1 VRAVDQATVPHRA
14 APRITEALMATTSTQ
29 VSEASRVIERLR
41 DLARGI
47 GYEVV
52 VQPGPM
58 DAIAAVVWEIAT
70 VSVNSRFSIERQAE
84 ELVYIMALLVERQER
99 RGSGLH
105 LTFCQQAQVVD
116 TVAVGIRSEV
126 GLRSDRS
133 TSLSIADVWDGF
145 DPTKLDEVEDLVA
158 RVGSRIAEHVI
169 LQR

>member
-1 VRAVDQATVPHRA
+1 MRAVDQATVPHRA
-14 APRITEALMATTSTQ
+14 APRITEALMATAHATH
-29 VSEASRVIERLR
+29 AIRVIDDLR
-41 DLARGI
+41 QLAHGI
-47 GYEVV
+47 GFEVV

-58 DAIAAVVWEIAT
+58 DAIGAVVWEIAT
-70 VSVNSRFSIERQAE
+70 VSVNSRFPMERQAE

-116 TVAVGIRSEV
+116 TVAAGICSEL

-133 TSLSIADVWDGF
+133 TSLEIADVWDGF
-145 DPTKLDEVEDLVA
+145 DPTMVDEVEDLVA

-169 LQR
+169 PQR